1 MNAASAVLF
10 AVATELANQAKDS
23 LPELREGEKVQREWF
38 EDGIYKRLTTFEGR
52 TFLIHFDF
60 RKNKSRRVAVGG
72 E

>member
-52 TFLIHFDF
+52 TFLSQFDF
-60 RKNKSRRVAVGG
+60 RQKKSHRVAVGG

>member
-10 AVATELANQAKDS
+10 AVATELANQAKGS

-38 EDGIYKRLTTFEGR
+38 EGGIYKRLTTFVGI
-52 TFLIHFDF
+52 TFKIQFHF

>member
-23 LPELREGEKVQREWF
+23 LPELREGEKVQREWL
-38 EDGIYKRLTTFEGR
+38 EAGIYKRLTVFEGR
-52 TFLIHFDF
+52 TFLSQFDF
-60 RKNKSRRVAVGG
+60 RQKKSRRVAVGG

>member
-10 AVATELANQAKDS
+10 AVATELANQAKGS

-38 EDGIYKRLTTFEGR
+38 EGGIYKRLTTFVAR
-52 TFLIHFDF
+52 TFKRNSDF
-60 RKNKSRRVAVGG
+60 RQKKSRRVAVGG